1 MGQNKYVKLLKSD
14 GPHHKNSEFVGSW
27 YRIIGGNRDEWHLC
41 NGAGNT
47 LYARRD
53 HCSEAQNDEDFWA
66 DPRELEE
73 ENTYLKE
80 SVLKSV
86 DLVSSYKLAMT
97 EMQKF
102 INEVRKESLKQL
114 LGENETSELD
124 ELEEEAE
131 DYYKLMRKKNTI
143 H

>member
-1 MGQNKYVKLLKSD
+1 MFEFLDRIKYFFARVEKL
-14 GPHHKNSEFVGSW
+14 
-27 YRIIGGNRDEWHLC
+27 
-41 NGAGNT
+41 
-47 LYARRD
+47 
-53 HCSEAQNDEDFWA
+53 
-66 DPRELEE
+66 RELEE

-102 INEVRKESLKQL
+102 INEIRKESLKQL
-114 LGENETSELD
+114 LGEDETSELE
-124 ELEEEAE
+124 ELEEEAD
-131 DYYKLMRKKNTI
+131 DYYKLMRKKTTI

>member
-1 MGQNKYVKLLKSD
+1 MFEFLDRIKYFFARVEKL
-14 GPHHKNSEFVGSW
+14 
-27 YRIIGGNRDEWHLC
+27 
-41 NGAGNT
+41 
-47 LYARRD
+47 
-53 HCSEAQNDEDFWA
+53 
-66 DPRELEE
+66 RELEE

>member
-1 MGQNKYVKLLKSD
+1 MFEFIQNIKYIILRTKQIRLL
-14 GPHHKNSEFVGSW
+14 
-27 YRIIGGNRDEWHLC
+27 
-41 NGAGNT
+41 
-47 LYARRD
+47 
-53 HCSEAQNDEDFWA
+53 Q
-66 DPRELEE
+66 E
-73 ENTYLKE
+73 ENTALARA
-80 SVLKSV
+80 
-86 DLVSSYKLAMT
+86 LVNATNLVTEYKLAMT

-114 LGENETSELD
+114 LGEDETSELE

>member
-1 MGQNKYVKLLKSD
+1 MFEFIQNIKYIILRTKQIRLL
-14 GPHHKNSEFVGSW
+14 
-27 YRIIGGNRDEWHLC
+27 
-41 NGAGNT
+41 
-47 LYARRD
+47 
-53 HCSEAQNDEDFWA
+53 Q
-66 DPRELEE
+66 E
-73 ENTYLKE
+73 ENTALARA
-80 SVLKSV
+80 
-86 DLVSSYKLAMT
+86 LVNATNLVTEYKLAIT

-102 INEVRKESLKQL
+102 IREVQKTQLKQL

>member
-1 MGQNKYVKLLKSD
+1 
-14 GPHHKNSEFVGSW
+14 
-27 YRIIGGNRDEWHLC
+27 
-41 NGAGNT
+41 
-47 LYARRD
+47 
-53 HCSEAQNDEDFWA
+53 
-66 DPRELEE
+66 
-73 ENTYLKE
+73 
-80 SVLKSV
+80 
-86 DLVSSYKLAMT
+86 MT

-114 LGENETSELD
+114 LGEDETSELE

>member
-1 MGQNKYVKLLKSD
+1 MFEFLDRIKYFFARVEKL
-14 GPHHKNSEFVGSW
+14 
-27 YRIIGGNRDEWHLC
+27 
-41 NGAGNT
+41 
-47 LYARRD
+47 
-53 HCSEAQNDEDFWA
+53 
-66 DPRELEE
+66 RELEE

-114 LGENETSELD
+114 LGENETSELE